1 MQKVIILDSIRA
13 VSFFLQKWPDHLSS
27 QPARRWKSWQI
38 CLKSS
43 LWISFSWQRICA
55 VFSSCIFRSCHR
67 PRASN
72 SYRFAY
78 KQWRALHELY
88 CYCYRLYTSYT
99 GIVAGFTQSLRG
111 LIMRNIPLYLDCILC
126 RWTRTGPGSVY
137 NVYNRAYIAQHTVYN
152 AQYTAYI
159 AQHTAYIAQYTAYI
173 AQHTVYIAQYTA
185 YIHAE
190 YCAQFYSSTVL
201 QGSMRTLHNTQ
212 CTLYD
217 TNFALHSAQGTVRS
231 VQCTVHSAKCTVYWS

>member
-1 MQKVIILDSIRA
+1 MQRVIILDSIRA

-27 QPARRWKSWQI
+27 QPARRWKSWRI

-55 VFSSCIFRSCHR
+55 VFSSCIFRSCRR
-67 PRASN
+67 PRSSN

-126 RWTRTGPGSVY
+126 RWTRT
-137 NVYNRAYIAQHTVYN
+137 I
-152 AQYTAYI
+152 
-159 AQHTAYIAQYTAYI
+159 AYI

-185 YIHAE
+185 YIFMFKTNE
-190 YCAQFYSSTVL
+190 LYYISQNIVL
-201 QGSMRTLHNTQ
+201 SKVNKI
-212 CTLYD
+212 CKPWK
-217 TNFALHSAQGTVRS
+217 NWS
-231 VQCTVHSAKCTVYWS
+231 VGRHFHPMN